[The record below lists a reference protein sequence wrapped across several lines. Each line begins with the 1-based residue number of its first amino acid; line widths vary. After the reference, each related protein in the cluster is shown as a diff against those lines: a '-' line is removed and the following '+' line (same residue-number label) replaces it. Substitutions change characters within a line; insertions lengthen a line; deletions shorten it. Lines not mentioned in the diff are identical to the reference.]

1 MTSKCIIGN
10 DLSDMSRR
18 TGGQVHGAKENTN
31 LCCKEKMLLLAFPLL
46 RLNLQSFV
54 LKSALYD

>member
-1 MTSKCIIGN
+1 
-10 DLSDMSRR
+10 MSRR